1 MATPFC
7 LKKCKESNVK
17 VRDSGMPERDMWE
30 KFFDPLNILMQ
41 MGLDSRVCDVVEV
54 GCGYGTF
61 TIPVA
66 KVISGQ
72 IHAYDIDE
80 EMIRITKAEAGKAK
94 LNNVNAV
101 LRDIIADGVGLPDES
116 VDFVMLF
123 NILHLETPEL
133 LLTKA
138 NKVLKGGGKLGIIH
152 WNYDPST
159 PRGPSMEIR
168 PKPEDCIR
176 WAESAGFHSPKRYDL
191 KPYHYGIVLTK

>member
-1 MATPFC
+1 MPD
-7 LKKCKESNVK
+7 
-17 VRDSGMPERDMWE
+17 RDVWE
-30 KFFDPLNILMQ
+30 KFFDLREILTR
-41 MGLDSRVCDVVEV
+41 MGLDAKVCDVVEV

-80 EMIRITKAEAGKAK
+80 EMIRITKCEAGKAK
-94 LNNVNAV
+94 LNNVNAI
-101 LRDIIADGVGLPDES
+101 LRDITAEGTGLPDES
-116 VDFVMLF
+116 VDYVMLF

-133 LLTKA
+133 LLKEA
-138 NKVLKGGGKLGIIH
+138 IRILKKGGKVGIIH

-168 PKPEDCIR
+168 PKSEDCLK
-176 WAESAGFHSPKRYDL
+176 WAENAGFSGGVRCDL
-191 KPYHYGIVLTK
+191 KPYHYGIVLIKGEVVG